1 MKITLKTQAYD
12 NKLYEL
18 TPQPDAL
25 LFCAEGRGKEFV
37 IPYED
42 IQDFQMTENRRDKLY
57 FTMITGDVMFEGSIS
72 DRSEAGT
79 FIRSLKKYWHGVIN
93 IEVRKK

>member
-25 LFCAEGRGKEFV
+25 LFCAEGRGEEFV

-57 FTMITGDVMFEGSIS
+57 FTMITGDVM
-72 DRSEAGT
+72 
-79 FIRSLKKYWHGVIN
+79 
-93 IEVRKK
+93 